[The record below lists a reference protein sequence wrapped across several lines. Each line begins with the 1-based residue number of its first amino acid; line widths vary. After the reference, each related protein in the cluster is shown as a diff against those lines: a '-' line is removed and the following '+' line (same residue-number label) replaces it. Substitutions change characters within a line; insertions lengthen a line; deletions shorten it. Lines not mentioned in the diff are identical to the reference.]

1 MLVLIPLGT
10 DLSLRRTPLV
20 TIGLIGLNVLIFS
33 FTQLPGLLSPGGGLI
48 GAQETAV
55 GKSFLANTELSRAA
69 FHWWTLISYALLHAN
84 FWHIGGNMLMLWV
97 FGQCVEEKLGRIG
110 FAALYLTG
118 GAAAG
123 LAHVAFSSGSVVGA
137 SGAVAAVTGAFL
149 VLMPRIHI
157 KCLLFFFI
165 VGIYMI
171 PAWWFIAFAIAKD
184 FVLTGTKTAGN
195 VATLAHIGGYIWGIA
210 VAAAL
215 MTFKVLPR
223 EGYDLIS
230 IFKQSQRRREI
241 RSAMEA
247 AGHGGT
253 RQPSPAR
260 GMFGGESTP
269 PEAFDADGKAILPP
283 ADARTMQLRAE
294 LMDRIDHADWSRAKA
309 LMNELVMDRGPEHP
323 LATLPREKQL
333 LLSNGMLQAGYATEA
348 ARGYRQ
354 FLTLYRTDAE
364 VPKIKVLLALVL
376 SRYLSDPVGAKKVI
390 EGVSELGLDEDS
402 KSLLGLLRQA

>member
-1 MLVLIPLGT
+1 M
-10 DLSLRRTPLV
+10 V
-20 TIGLIGLNVLIFS
+20 TIGLIGLNILVFS
-33 FTQLPGLLSPGGGLI
+33 LTQLPGLLSPGGGLM
-48 GAQETAV
+48 GAQETGA
-55 GKSFLANTELSRAA
+55 GKAFLASTELSRTG
-69 FHWWTLISYALLHAN
+69 FHWWTLASYAFLHAN

-123 LAHVAFSSGSVVGA
+123 LAHVAFSPNPVVGA

-157 KCLLFFFI
+157 RCLLFFFI
-165 VGIYMI
+165 IGIYMI

-184 FVLTGTKTAGN
+184 FVLTGFGRAGN
-195 VATLAHIGGYIWGIA
+195 VATLAHLGGYLWGIA
-210 VAAAL
+210 TAAGLLA
-215 MTFKVLPR
+215 FKVLPR

-230 IFKQSQRRREI
+230 IFKQFQRRREM

-247 AGHGGT
+247 AGHTGA
-253 RQPSPAR
+253 RKPSQAR
-260 GMFGGESTP
+260 GMFGAGITQ
-269 PEAFDADGKAILPP
+269 PEAVDADGKAALPP

-309 LMNELVMDRGPEHP
+309 LTNELVTDRGPEHP

-348 ARGYRQ
+348 ARGYKQ
-354 FLTLYRTDAE
+354 FLTLYRTDAD

-376 SRYLSDPVGAKKVI
+376 SRYLGDPVGAKKVI

-402 KSLLGLLRQA
+402 KSLLGMLRQG

>member
-1 MLVLIPLGT
+1 M
-10 DLSLRRTPLV
+10 
-20 TIGLIGLNVLIFS
+20 
-33 FTQLPGLLSPGGGLI
+33 
-48 GAQETAV
+48 GAQET
-55 GKSFLANTELSRAA
+55 SFGRSLLANTQLSGTA
-69 FHWWTLISYALLHAN
+69 FHWWTLISYGLLHAN

-123 LAHVAFSSGSVVGA
+123 LAHIAFSPNPVVGA

-165 VGIYMI
+165 IGIYMI

-184 FVLTGTKTAGN
+184 FLLTGTKTAGN
-195 VATLAHIGGYIWGIA
+195 VATLAHLGGYFWGMA
-210 VAAAL
+210 TAAAL
-215 MTFKVLPR
+215 LTFKVLPR

-230 IFKQSQRRREI
+230 IFKHLQRRREL
-241 RSAMEA
+241 RSAMEG
-247 AGHGGT
+247 AGQAGT
-253 RQPSPAR
+253 RQPSQAR
-260 GMFGGESTP
+260 SMFGGGSAQP
-269 PEAFDADGKAILPP
+269 DAVDADGKAVLPP

-354 FLTLYRTDAE
+354 FLTIYRTDAE

-376 SRYLSDPVGAKKVI
+376 SRYLSDPIGAKKVI
-390 EGVSELGLDEDS
+390 EGVSDLGLDEDS
-402 KSLLGLLRQA
+402 KSLLGMLRQA

>member
-1 MLVLIPLGT
+1 MLIPLGT
-10 DLSLRRTPLV
+10 DLSLRRTPVV
-20 TIGLIGLNVLIFS
+20 TIGLIGLNILVFS
-33 FTQLPGLLSPGGGLI
+33 LTQLPGLLSPGGGLT
-48 GAQETAV
+48 GMEGSAA
-55 GKSFLANTELSRAA
+55 GKTFLANTDLSRAG
-69 FHWWTLISYALLHAN
+69 FHWWTLISYAFLHAN
-84 FWHIGGNMLMLWV
+84 FLHIAGNMLMLWV
-97 FGQCVEEKLGRIG
+97 FGQCVEDKLGRIG
-110 FAALYLTG
+110 FAALYFTG

-123 LAHVAFSSGSVVGA
+123 TAHMAFSPNSVVGA

-184 FVLTGTKTAGN
+184 FLLTGIGRAGN
-195 VATLAHIGGYIWGIA
+195 VATLAHLGGYVWGFGI
-210 VAAAL
+210 AAAL
-215 MTFKVLPR
+215 LAVKILPR

-230 IFKQSQRRREI
+230 IFKHSQRRREI

-247 AGHGGT
+247 TGHTGA
-253 RQPSPAR
+253 RQSPQAR
-260 GMFGGESTP
+260 SMFGGGSAQ
-269 PEAFDADGKAILPP
+269 PEAIDADGKAILPP

-294 LMDRIDHADWSRAKA
+294 LMDRIDHADWSRAKV

-333 LLSNGMLQAGYATEA
+333 LLSNGMLQAGFAIEA
-348 ARGYRQ
+348 ARGYKQ
-354 FLTLYRTDAE
+354 FLTLYRTDAD

-402 KSLLGLLRQA
+402 KSLLGLLRQG

>member
-1 MLVLIPLGT
+1 MLIPLGT
-10 DLSLRRTPLV
+10 DLSLRRKPVV

-33 FTQLPGLLSPGGGLI
+33 FTQLPGLLSPAGGLM
-48 GAQETAV
+48 GAQET
-55 GKSFLANTELSRAA
+55 SFGRSLLANTQLSGTA
-69 FHWWTLISYALLHAN
+69 FHWWTLISYGLLHAN

-123 LAHVAFSSGSVVGA
+123 LAHIAFSPNPVVGA

-165 VGIYMI
+165 IGIYMI

-184 FVLTGTKTAGN
+184 FLLTGTKTAGN
-195 VATLAHIGGYIWGIA
+195 VATLAHLGGYFWGMA
-210 VAAAL
+210 TAAAL
-215 MTFKVLPR
+215 LTFKVLPR

-230 IFKQSQRRREI
+230 IFKQLQRRREL
-241 RSAMEA
+241 RSAMEG
-247 AGHGGT
+247 AGQAGA
-253 RQPSPAR
+253 RQPSQAR
-260 GMFGGESTP
+260 SMFGGGSAQP
-269 PEAFDADGKAILPP
+269 DAVDADGKAVLPP

-354 FLTLYRTDAE
+354 FLTIYRTDAE

-376 SRYLSDPVGAKKVI
+376 SRYLSDPIGAKKVI
-390 EGVSELGLDEDS
+390 EGVSDLGLDEDS
-402 KSLLGLLRQA
+402 KSLLGMLRQA